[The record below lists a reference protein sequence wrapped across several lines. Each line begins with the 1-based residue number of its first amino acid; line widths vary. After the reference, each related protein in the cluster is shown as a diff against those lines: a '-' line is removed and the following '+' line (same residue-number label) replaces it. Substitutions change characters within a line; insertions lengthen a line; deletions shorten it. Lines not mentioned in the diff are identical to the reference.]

1 MKEAQVLRCLV
12 KKPKGQDGSC
22 ATDLGFAVN
31 LHCAEGYM
39 WVKLINVTVAQM
51 EEAIAQAG
59 FEKVSEVE
67 YQ

>member
-12 KKPKGQDGSC
+12 KKPEGQDIRC
-22 ATDLGFAVN
+22 ATRLGFAVN
-31 LHCAEGYM
+31 IHCAEGYM
-39 WVKLINVTVAQM
+39 WVKLINVTVDQM

-67 YQ
+67 YH

>member
-12 KKPKGQDGSC
+12 KKPEGQDITC
-22 ATDLGFAVN
+22 ATRLGFAVN
-31 LHCAEGYM
+31 IHCAEGYM
-39 WVKLINVTVAQM
+39 WIKLINVTVEQM

-59 FEKVSEVE
+59 FEKVSEIE

>member
-12 KKPKGQDGSC
+12 KKPEGQDSSC
-22 ATDLGFAVN
+22 ATRLGFAVN

-39 WVKLINVTVAQM
+39 WVKLINVTVDQM

-59 FEKVSEVE
+59 FEKISEVE